1 LKKLNQSGKPAFE
14 IHTWQQLSPFYNI
27 IKMLDIMNIAIQ
39 IILISIVLI
48 SILNVMIM
56 SVYERIKEIGTISAM
71 GTPPKT
77 IVKLFLT
84 EGLLLGIL
92 GAVLGG
98 IVSFLIV
105 QGLDM
110 AQITYSFGRESD
122 LILKP
127 ILNFSDIVVV
137 GLIVIVISL
146 IASISPALKAS
157 KLDPVEALRTN

>member
-1 LKKLNQSGKPAFE
+1 
-14 IHTWQQLSPFYNI
+14 
-27 IKMLDIMNIAIQ
+27 
-39 IILISIVLI
+39 
-48 SILNVMIM
+48 
-56 SVYERIKEIGTISAM
+56 M
-71 GTPPKT
+71 GTPPQT

-92 GAVLGG
+92 GAVIGG

-105 QGLDM
+105 QGLDI
-110 AQITYSFGRESD
+110 AEITYSFGRESD
-122 LILKP
+122 LVLKP

-146 IASISPALKAS
+146 IASISPAIKAS